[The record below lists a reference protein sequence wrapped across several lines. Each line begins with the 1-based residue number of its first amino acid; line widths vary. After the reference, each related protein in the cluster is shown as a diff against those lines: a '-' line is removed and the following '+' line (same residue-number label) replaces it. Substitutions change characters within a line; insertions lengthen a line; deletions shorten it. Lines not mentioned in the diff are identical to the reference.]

1 MEAKTLA
8 LLSVGITI
16 VIIAFI
22 GWVLW
27 RIFFRQPTAPETEAE
42 TKKETPQP
50 AGDTKNFWN
59 DILKSFIH
67 FLITVPATIIYFWQ
81 APKILCLLIESMSLQ
96 WAYVISALLF
106 VPIISV
112 AYYLW
117 GEHWPVGK
125 KQQGFA
131 LVAIV
136 ALVISLLYIYY
147 PEKIDGNGSG
157 IKGEL
162 QIVPQT
168 SYGWKIDSDGRLVAN
183 LQIGEEASRVFRMSE
198 GYSTPWFV
206 LPPKGYRFRAD
217 YQQAVIVEEKG
228 RGKKIVSPNDTD
240 NRGVTQG
247 QHRQLRFTALKGGA
261 EITIT
266 LRRI

>member
-1 MEAKTLA
+1 MGIKTLA

-16 VIIAFI
+16 GIIAFV

-27 RIFFRQPTAPETEAE
+27 RILFKHPTAPETEAE

-131 LVAIV
+131 IV
-136 ALVISLLYIYY
+136 ALVALTISLLYIYY
-147 PEKIDGNGSG
+147 PEKIDGNGGG

-162 QIVPQT
+162 QIVPQI
-168 SYGWKIDSDGRLVAN
+168 SYGWKIDSDGNLVAN
-183 LQIGEEASRVFRMSE
+183 LQPNEEATKPFHLAKHQ
-198 GYSTPWFV
+198 STPWIKI
-206 LPPKGYRFRAD
+206 PQDNYRFRFTNL
-217 YQQAVIVEEKG
+217 QTVIVDDGYKKTVVHPKDYYDMG
-228 RGKKIVSPNDTD
+228 IVTGKRK
-240 NRGVTQG
+240 
-247 QHRQLRFTALKGGA
+247 LKFTALKGGA
-261 EITIT
+261 ELSLHIKR
-266 LRRI
+266 L